1 MQLKLV
7 SSPPWGN
14 SSTCVCTNTQPTHS
28 LLRITNSAT
37 FTETGNSNSN
47 MPQCHICILDRAVQV
62 SNITNYALDL
72 LTQAGVELVPFDSQ
86 SLNDVSA
93 DAWGTGTESYAFE
106 DTDTL
111 ARYVHLQHDTILI
124 QSQISV
130 LKAALLGHDQL
141 AFMPEGRQCC

>member
-1 MQLKLV
+1 MR
-7 SSPPWGN
+7 
-14 SSTCVCTNTQPTHS
+14 H
-28 LLRITNSAT
+28 
-37 FTETGNSNSN
+37 
-47 MPQCHICILDRAVQV
+47 AVQV

-111 ARYVHLQHDTILI
+111 ARYVHLQ
-124 QSQISV
+124 
-130 LKAALLGHDQL
+130 A
-141 AFMPEGRQCC
+141 

>member
-1 MQLKLV
+1 M
-7 SSPPWGN
+7 
-14 SSTCVCTNTQPTHS
+14 
-28 LLRITNSAT
+28 
-37 FTETGNSNSN
+37 
-47 MPQCHICILDRAVQV
+47 QV

-111 ARYVHLQHDTILI
+111 ARYVQMQHDAM

-130 LKAALLGHDQL
+130 LKTALLDHDQL
-141 AFMPEGRQCC
+141 ASMPEGCQCC